1 VRDMRLHIKVIDGIQ
16 RNMFQ
21 ESHAES
27 IKSIDLLTVA
37 VNLSSINGSNHVG
50 VVMSFKDINKMA
62 CQLRVCVRMASEGK
76 GVSIFFKSGN
86 DSMHFTFWNIL
97 IFQ

>member
-1 VRDMRLHIKVIDGIQ
+1 
-16 RNMFQ
+16 MFQ

-27 IKSIDLLTVA
+27 INSIDLLTVA
-37 VNLSSINGSNHVG
+37 VNLSSINSSNHVG
-50 VVMSFKDINKMA
+50 VVMSFKDIHKMA
-62 CQLRVCVRMASEGK
+62 FQLRVCIKMASKGK

-86 DSMHFTFWNIL
+86 DRMHFNFWNIL